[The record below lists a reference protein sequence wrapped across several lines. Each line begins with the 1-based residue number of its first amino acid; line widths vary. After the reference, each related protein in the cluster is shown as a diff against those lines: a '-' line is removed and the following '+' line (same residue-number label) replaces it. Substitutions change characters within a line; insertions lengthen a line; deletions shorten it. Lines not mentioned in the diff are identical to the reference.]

1 MKKKLVT
8 IALMG
13 ALIIGAELPVHAVT
27 PQWKNPVP
35 DIPEIHI
42 TVPESIKDM
51 IDEMVEDYFNR
62 NPIEIETTE
71 TPKITQAIYRHGQSF
86 YDKTRLQVRWEKV
99 NNADYYEIRV
109 TKTNGESKMYKTSNT
124 SLFVYE
130 GSDDFVQDCIRSGS
144 VEVRA
149 YGKNGVYSV
158 WSDKN
163 TISCNSFHKY
173 TRE

>member
-13 ALIIGAELPVHAVT
+13 ALIIGAELPAHAVT

-42 TVPESIKDM
+42 TVPESVKDM

-86 YDKTRLQVRWEKV
+86 YDKTRLQVRWDKV

-144 VEVRA
+144 VEIRA
-149 YGKNGVYSV
+149 YGKNGVYST
-158 WSDKN
+158 WSAKK

-173 TRE
+173 TRK

>member
-27 PQWKNPVP
+27 PKWKNPVP
-35 DIPEIHI
+35 DIPKIHI

-86 YDKTRLQVRWEKV
+86 YDKTRLQVRWEEV
-99 NNADYYEIRV
+99 PEADHYEIRV
-109 TKTNGESKMYKTSNT
+109 TKKNGESKIYKDSDTA
-124 SLFVYE
+124 LFVYE
-130 GSDDFVQDCIRSGS
+130 GSDDFITECVRSGS
-144 VEVRA
+144 VEIRA
-149 YGKNGVYSV
+149 YGKNGVYST
-158 WSDKN
+158 WSAKK

-173 TRE
+173 TRK

>member
-1 MKKKLVT
+1 MNKLKKIVGITLAMTMVLGVRINT
-8 IALMG
+8 F
-13 ALIIGAELPVHAVT
+13 AVT
-27 PQWKNPVP
+27 PRWKNPVP

-42 TVPESIKDM
+42 TVPESIKDK
-51 IDEMVEDYFNR
+51 IDEMVKDYFNR
-62 NPIEIETTE
+62 NPIEVETTE

-86 YDKTRLQVRWEKV
+86 YDKTRLQVRWDRV

-149 YGKNGVYSV
+149 YGKNGVYSI
-158 WSDKN
+158 WSDKK
-163 TISCNSFHKY
+163 TISCNSLH
-173 TRE
+173 